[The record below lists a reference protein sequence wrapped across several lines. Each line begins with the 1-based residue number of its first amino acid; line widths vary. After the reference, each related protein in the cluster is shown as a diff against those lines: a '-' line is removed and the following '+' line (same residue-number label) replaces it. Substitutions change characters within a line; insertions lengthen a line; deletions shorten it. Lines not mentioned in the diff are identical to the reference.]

1 MGFDEMVDSYVIF
14 ITEKDKYGKGVP
26 AYHVERKVEELQNAS
41 FGDGSHI
48 IYVNGEFRDESH
60 PIGRLMHDFN
70 CTKANDMFSKVL
82 AEEVRYLKETE
93 RGQMRVCKMIEDRTK
108 EAVHEKMVEN
118 ALKMLADA
126 VLSFDKIA
134 EYSGLS
140 LEEVQ
145 ELANNKSA

>member
-1 MGFDEMVDSYVIF
+1 M
-14 ITEKDKYGKGVP
+14 
-26 AYHVERKVEELQNAS
+26 N
-41 FGDGSHI
+41 
-48 IYVNGEFRDESH
+48 

-145 ELANNKSA
+145 DLANNKSA